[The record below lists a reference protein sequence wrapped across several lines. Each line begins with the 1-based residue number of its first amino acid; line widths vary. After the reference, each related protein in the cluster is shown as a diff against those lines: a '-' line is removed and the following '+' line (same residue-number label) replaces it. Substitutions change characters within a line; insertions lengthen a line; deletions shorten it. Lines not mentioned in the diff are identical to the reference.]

1 MVDASSLFCKTVW
14 PQYELTIKIFPQRFQ
29 KYMEK
34 LIKAKK
40 IHTLRSEI
48 LNCIYFTGAGQRF
61 LDRTEY
67 I

>member
-1 MVDASSLFCKTVW
+1 VW
-14 PQYELTIKIFPQRFQ
+14 PQYELIIKIFPQRFQ